1 MTSRHEVMTEVSTAS
16 ALHVTSAP
24 PLNEVGKTGNVRFK
38 HDAICQLVAQYRSHD
53 AA

>member
-1 MTSRHEVMTEVSTAS
+1 MTEAATAT

-24 PLNEVGKTGNVRFK
+24 PLKEVGKAGNVRFK
-38 HDAICQLVAQYRSHD
+38 HDAICQLIAQYRSHD